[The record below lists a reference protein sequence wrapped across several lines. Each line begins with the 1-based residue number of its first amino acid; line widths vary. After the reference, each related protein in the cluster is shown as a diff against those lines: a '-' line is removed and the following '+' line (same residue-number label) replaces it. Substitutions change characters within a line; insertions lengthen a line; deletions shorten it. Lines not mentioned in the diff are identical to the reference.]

1 VNAYFRSVNAWLC
14 VRECI
19 CTVHECLNVCVC
31 EGMCM
36 VHDHSFVQA
45 RVIEDARH
53 AASGGVNPQGKAIS
67 KRPDLVART
76 KMEKAGA
83 TVNTTKVA
91 GHVPGIAIFDRSAF
105 DWGFV
110 ACDWG
115 FPACDWAA
123 LRMTGAS
130 LHVTGAFLHV
140 TGAFSHVTGAFLH
153 VSWAFLHVTAVSL
166 QAFLIGVAIHV
177 MT

>member
-1 VNAYFRSVNAWLC
+1 M
-14 VRECI
+14 
-19 CTVHECLNVCVC
+19 C
-31 EGMCM
+31 EWSMIIN
-36 VHDHSFVQA
+36 FLQA

-105 DWGFV
+105 DWGFL

-115 FPACDWAA
+115 FLACDW
-123 LRMTGAS
+123 G
-130 LHVTGAFLHV
+130 FLPC
-140 TGAFSHVTGAFLH
+140 G
-153 VSWAFLHVTAVSL
+153 
-166 QAFLIGVAIHV
+166 
-177 MT
+177 

>member
-1 VNAYFRSVNAWLC
+1 MDECTDDCMYVCVNACAWSMII
-14 VRECI
+14 E
-19 CTVHECLNVCVC
+19 
-31 EGMCM
+31 
-36 VHDHSFVQA
+36 FVQA

-83 TVNTTKVA
+83 TVNTQKVA

-105 DWGFV
+105 DGGFL

-115 FPACDWAA
+115 FLTCDRDFLACNWGFLACILGLMKVIAA
-123 LRMTGAS
+123 FWHAFMIS
-130 LHVTGAFLHV
+130 L
-140 TGAFSHVTGAFLH
+140 
-153 VSWAFLHVTAVSL
+153 AVRPSCNLIDCLSL
-166 QAFLIGVAIHV
+166 CLSVC
-177 MT
+177 

>member
-1 VNAYFRSVNAWLC
+1 M
-14 VRECI
+14 I
-19 CTVHECLNVCVC
+19 IT
-31 EGMCM
+31 
-36 VHDHSFVQA
+36 FVQA

-53 AASGGVNPQGKAIS
+53 AAAGGVNPQGKAIS

-105 DWGFV
+105 DRGCL

-115 FPACDWAA
+115 FHACEWGFLACAWGFLPCSQGFLPCDWGCLACDCP
-123 LRMTGAS
+123 AS
-130 LHVTGAFLHV
+130 D
-140 TGAFSHVTGAFLH
+140 
-153 VSWAFLHVTAVSL
+153 
-166 QAFLIGVAIHV
+166 
-177 MT
+177 